1 MYDCSDRAVLSG
13 SENGTVYVWDLV
25 EGNLVRDKSRK
36 NISPCL
42 TLRKPFINKN
52 RLCSKTCGIDKIFK
66 FK

>member
-36 NISPCL
+36 IISPCL
-42 TLRKPFINKN
+42 TFRKPFI
-52 RLCSKTCGIDKIFK
+52 KITEGQ
-66 FK
+66 